1 MQPPISSTAGR
12 TATERG
18 ATFTEYMLL
27 VSLVAIVI
35 MVSLTVVGRDVGDF
49 FDDASDCMQAPA
61 AGCTEDTVPFEGS
74 DGRNI
79 RLP

>member
-1 MQPPISSTAGR
+1 MHSPISSTAVR
-12 TATERG
+12 RASERG
-18 ATFTEYMLL
+18 AAFTEYMLL

-35 MVSLTVVGRDVGDF
+35 MVTLTVVGRDVGDF
-49 FDDASDCMQAPA
+49 FDDAADCMEAPASDCTQ
-61 AGCTEDTVPFEGS
+61 DTVPFDGS